1 MQLTSCSDQ
10 DVSIVAMNLLT
21 SALSINNTLTKQIL
35 LTLLNK
41 YKELHEPSTEVEMI
55 LNQALCA
62 FIRQSYSTLLFRAG
76 NIALKNTQNSMRNN
90 KSTKA
95 VGTESLG
102 LGDTLEILI
111 GDRWVIG
118 TIARSNGITG
128 EFQVEHPFSGGGG
141 RVGGVSSSTTT
152 MVTVLPK
159 MSSRLRL
166 RSVSNISTYPN
177 TDTTTSTTVPTSSQ
191 PLLEVDQQHIT
202 YIKQILISLIFGN
215 RDTANETN
223 SCNEEENVLNLTKD
237 IKNSSNN
244 NNSNKRAKLGY
255 NTEIPI
261 CENGHTCSVCLIS
274 PNSAGFMCA
283 YCAKLYTSDADLL
296 KQNENILRF
305 SLNSRM
311 EVTLYKWSCLN
322 CQYDVCLNCFPH
334 SSYPPGGQLP
344 YITNDEDVFSST
356 TGIISGTTSGCN
368 NNRLNVNNNN
378 SNINTTTEHMSNITT
393 KRIICLIKTQPVTTT
408 TTSNTTT
415 TSTTTTTNKHKED
428 EISCKVRQEPSITST
443 EVSRVSQG
451 SVIEVVDNPKSNY
464 FYIENIGYVK
474 KNPGKGA
481 YWKRL
486 QNDRYSCMYQYN
498 DKEDHSLDNFINL
511 SIQDNSNSS
520 GGGSSI
526 NNQYISTTT
535 TPTSVDIMGAIVR
548 TMETIIQYDD
558 YLKTNFITIQSNQK
572 NNIDLK
578 NTTTS
583 TTTNTTTSSSIEEM
597 QESVLVS
604 VLELFT
610 MVRYDYLLLYYV
622 ISCIGVQ
629 ILYMHSIYL
638 FNTILIHEW

>member
-1 MQLTSCSDQ
+1 MQLTSCNDQ
-10 DVSIVAMNLLT
+10 EVSIVAMNLLT

-62 FIRQSYSTLLFRAG
+62 FIRQSYSTLLFKAG
-76 NIALKNTQNSMRNN
+76 NIALKNTQNSIRNN

-111 GDRWVIG
+111 EDRWVIG

-141 RVGGVSSSTTT
+141 RVGGLSSSSSTT

-191 PLLEVDQQHIT
+191 ALLEVDQQHIT

-215 RDTANETN
+215 RDTGNATN
-223 SCNEEENVLNLTKD
+223 SNNEEEKGLNLTKV
-237 IKNSSNN
+237 IKNSNHD
-244 NNSNKRAKLGY
+244 NNSNKRAKLDY

-296 KQNENILRF
+296 KQNENTLRF

-311 EVTLYKWSCLN
+311 EVTLYKWSCLD

-344 YITNDEDVFSST
+344 YITNDDDVFSST

-368 NNRLNVNNNN
+368 NNRLSVNNNN
-378 SNINTTTEHMSNITT
+378 SNISTSTEHMSNITT
-393 KRIICLIKTQPVTTT
+393 KRIICLIKTQPITTT
-408 TTSNTTT
+408 TN
-415 TSTTTTTNKHKED
+415 TTTTTNKHKED
-428 EISCKVRQEPSITST
+428 QISCKVRQEPSITST

-486 QNDRYSCMYQYN
+486 LNDRYSCMYQYN
-498 DKEDHSLDNFINL
+498 DKEDYSMDNFINL

-520 GGGSSI
+520 SGGSSS
-526 NNQYISTTT
+526 NNQYISTT

-558 YLKTNFITIQSNQK
+558 YLKTNFITIQPNQK

-583 TTTNTTTSSSIEEM
+583 TTNTTSSSIEEM

-604 VLELFT
+604 ALELFT

-629 ILYMHSIYL
+629 LLYMHSIYL
-638 FNTILIHEW
+638 FNTILIHE